1 MNSITPE
8 PIWLIEGRSLL
19 LHSYFMLVMAT
30 GLILSVR
37 GYRKERSI
45 GYLLLALYF
54 ISPFVLWGVMKIVG
68 PATPLVSTGT
78 IVVKSYSRLAIP
90 ETLLVIGL
98 ALICRK
104 KTEANQA
111 PEPTPLRVT
120 PAAVAPVAPRSV
132 AAHL

>member
-1 MNSITPE
+1 MTE

-19 LHSYFMLVMAT
+19 LYSYFLLVMAI

-37 GYRKERSI
+37 GYRKDRSI
-45 GYLLLALYF
+45 GYLLLASYF
-54 ISPFVLWGVMKIVG
+54 ISPYVLWGVMKIFG

-111 PEPTPLRVT
+111 PEPTPTTVT
-120 PAAVAPVAPRSV
+120 PPAGQEARQP
-132 AAHL
+132 